1 MSVHN
6 LDGKDI
12 EGKVVDFN
20 SGYSLESLGV
30 AFTRIS
36 CSVQAVLRTI
46 PFEDVI
52 GVGKKVFWGSKIK
65 QGGRIGH
72 SL

>member
-36 CSVQAVLRTI
+36 
-46 PFEDVI
+46 
-52 GVGKKVFWGSKIK
+52 
-65 QGGRIGH
+65 
-72 SL
+72 